1 MLPDPDQGL
10 SPTDYGWCY
19 KNNLLQPTWFD
30 GPSVPNSLFS
40 MKVHLS
46 NGNGQNAT
54 TGNANDSDSDDTIVL
69 GQSEENT
76 MERDDF
82 DEFDL
87 SNLCDDEPWTE
98 EDSDSDGEEM

>member
-1 MLPDPDQGL
+1 M
-10 SPTDYGWCY
+10 
-19 KNNLLQPTWFD
+19 QPTWFD

-54 TGNANDSDSDDTIVL
+54 MGNANDCDDTIVL

>member
-1 MLPDPDQGL
+1 MLRW
-10 SPTDYGWCY
+10 TFIE
-19 KNNLLQPTWFD
+19 NNEFGTEGPSNQPTWFD

-46 NGNGQNAT
+46 NGNG
-54 TGNANDSDSDDTIVL
+54 NANDSYSDDTIVL
-69 GQSEENT
+69 DQSEENT

-87 SNLCDDEPWTE
+87 SNLCDDELWTE

>member
-1 MLPDPDQGL
+1 MLRSHYVTVLWSHAHTPDPDQGL
-10 SPTDYGWCY
+10 SPTD
-19 KNNLLQPTWFD
+19 
-30 GPSVPNSLFS
+30 
-40 MKVHLS
+40 
-46 NGNGQNAT
+46 NGQNAT

>member
-1 MLPDPDQGL
+1 
-10 SPTDYGWCY
+10 
-19 KNNLLQPTWFD
+19 LQPTWFD